1 MEDYKIQIIETLFIL
16 GIYIVLYFVFKT
28 IINNFLKKTRLERG
42 RRKMAIRTVQ
52 LFMSITTVI
61 LLTGVWGFKQ
71 SEIAL
76 FASSILTALGV
87 AFFAQWSLL
96 SNISS
101 SILIFFNHPIKLG
114 DFVKILHKDY
124 QYEGEVI
131 ELTYFFVHLKTAD
144 NEIITIPNSHF
155 FDKSFSVSEK
165 KKKVNK
171 LANDHQTS

>member
-1 MEDYKIQIIETLFIL
+1 MEPHKIQILETLLIL
-16 GIYIVLYFVFKT
+16 VIYILLYFIFK
-28 IINNFLKKTRLERG
+28 IAINNFLKKTRLDRG

-52 LFMSITTVI
+52 LFMSITTII

-71 SEIAL
+71 NEIAL

-114 DFVKILHKDY
+114 DYIKVLHKDY
-124 QYEGEVI
+124 HYEGEVI
-131 ELTYFFVHLKTAD
+131 ELNYFFVHLKTTN

-155 FDKSFSVSEK
+155 FDKSFSILEPKEK
-165 KKKVNK
+165 SKE
-171 LANDHQTS
+171 SI